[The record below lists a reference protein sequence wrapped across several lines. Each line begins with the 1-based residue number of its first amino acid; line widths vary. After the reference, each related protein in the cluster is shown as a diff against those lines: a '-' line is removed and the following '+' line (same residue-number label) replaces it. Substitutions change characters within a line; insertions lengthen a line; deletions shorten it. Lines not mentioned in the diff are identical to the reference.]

1 METQTSAPLHELA
14 RRHPG
19 LYIVVQLDTLIAET
33 KQAGVSFIGS
43 LDTNEKLR
51 ERVLSKVDKL
61 YVSPATWLNPG
72 IGNRL
77 MSWLNIQIQK
87 AGLGP
92 DPHQPKA
99 LARF

>member
-1 METQTSAPLHELA
+1 MSEKGEAKHILYYYGNADSAPLHELA

-72 IGNRL
+72 IGTD
-77 MSWLNIQIQK
+77 S
-87 AGLGP
+87 
-92 DPHQPKA
+92 
-99 LARF
+99 